1 MGALDRVLG
10 SDVVAEAEK
19 ALWAL
24 DDAEERDPALHA
36 RNCKK
41 RWSVMVSYLR
51 ELQKSNREVRLF
63 LLVITLLVAVNAS
76 PQIASIVQAIT
87 HTVFGAGS
95 ATD

>member
-10 SDVVAEAEK
+10 SDVMSEEEK
-19 ALWAL
+19 ILWAP
-24 DDAEERDPALHA
+24 DIAEESDPGLHA

-63 LLVITLLVAVNAS
+63 LLVITILVAVNAS
-76 PQIASIVQAIT
+76 PQIAAIVQAIAK
-87 HTVFGAGS
+87 TVLGMPK
-95 ATD
+95 